1 MTTSLTQILHITRSG
16 MLARLLDLDVVSHN
30 LANINTTAFKSG
42 RSNFQELLNQRG
54 LGGVQLRVTQRLLDQ
69 GSLRLTE
76 KPLDLAI
83 EGEGYFMLILPDGRT
98 AYTRDGEFTLDA
110 NRQIVNANGMRLA
123 WNGQIPQDA
132 SQINVFPDGT
142 VMVWQ
147 GTQWVRAGQIQLA
160 RFANPNGLLSYGSN
174 LWLENDVSG
183 AAQVGTATTQG
194 YGVIRS
200 GALEQSNVN
209 IANEVTQMVTLQRS
223 FEMSL
228 RAFQQT
234 DQMLSQAI
242 HLRRG

>member
-1 MTTSLTQILHITRSG
+1 MSTSLTQILHVTRSG

-30 LANINTTAFKSG
+30 LANINTTGFKSS
-42 RSNFQELLNQRG
+42 RSNFQELLNQRRY
-54 LGGVQLRVTQRLLDQ
+54 GGVQLSTTQRLLEQ
-69 GSLRLTE
+69 GSLRLTG

-83 EGEGYFMLILPDGRT
+83 EGSGFFMITLMDGRT

-110 NRQIVNANGMRLA
+110 NRQIVNASGMRLV
-123 WNGQIPQDA
+123 WNGQIPQGA

-142 VMVWQ
+142 VIVWQ

-174 LWLENDVSG
+174 VWLESEASG
-183 AAQVGTATTQG
+183 PAQIGSATAQG

>member
-30 LANINTTAFKSG
+30 LANINTTAFKSS
-42 RSNFQELLNQRG
+42 RTNFQELLNQG
-54 LGGVQLRVTQRLLDQ
+54 GYGGVQLRATQTLLTQ
-69 GSLRLTE
+69 GSLRQTGN
-76 KPLDLAI
+76 PLDLAI
-83 EGEGYFMLILPDGRT
+83 EGEGYFMVTLPDGRT

-110 NRQIVNANGMRLA
+110 NLQIVNASGMRLV
-123 WNGQIPQDA
+123 WNGQIPPGA
-132 SQINVFPDGT
+132 SQVNVFPDGT

-174 LWLENDVSG
+174 LWLESQVSG

-194 YGVIRS
+194 YGLIRS

-209 IANEVTQMVTLQRS
+209 LANEMAQMVTLQRS

-234 DQMLSQAI
+234 DQMIAQAI